1 MRVFAL
7 VVVVALIAAVVVG
20 TILGKRY
27 RVGPP
32 VLLIL
37 FGGLLRLIPR
47 FGDIRLD
54 GDIVLREVQS
64 SMDLEEARLLGPV
77 DTG

>member
-1 MRVFAL
+1 VRVFAL
-7 VVVVALIAAVVVG
+7 VVAVALVAAVVVG
-20 TILGKRY
+20 TILGKPCR
-27 RVGPP
+27 GGSP